1 MTDQD
6 KSYLATLER
15 DIIADHRG
23 TGRLALL
30 FLAIIAVLLCLVPL
44 QARFGQD
51 EFRPK
56 ELR

>member
-6 KSYLATLER
+6 KTYIATLER

-30 FLAIIAVLLCLVPL
+30 VLGLIAVLLCLVPL
-44 QARFGQD
+44 QHRFGRD
-51 EFRPK
+51 TFRPAI
-56 ELR
+56 LR

>member
-6 KSYLATLER
+6 KTYIATLER

-30 FLAIIAVLLCLVPL
+30 VLGLIAVLLCLVPR
-44 QARFGQD
+44 QHRFGRD
-51 EFRPK
+51 TFRPAI
-56 ELR
+56 LR